1 MKDMRNSW
9 LRQDQ
14 YEINIFWLFLYE
26 NREYED
32 FDDFAGSWLTQESSQ
47 NVWKS
52 SVSLLRVISRHF
64 QKKQAQKIAYNRI
77 VNKAYEVLV
86 EYNDQG
92 LQLVP

>member
-1 MKDMRNSW
+1 MVQTATFPIFPNGKIPDCEIKDSHG
-9 LRQDQ
+9 LFEATADFKIQ
-14 YEINIFWLFLYE
+14 YKLKGWAEVQ
-26 NREYED
+26 
-32 FDDFAGSWLTQESSQ
+32 TTT
-47 NVWKS
+47 
-52 SVSLLRVISRHF
+52 LLRVISRHF